1 MVVAR
6 ARRAP
11 APARDRELG
20 LIDERGMAFL
30 WVTDFPMLEW
40 DEDEER
46 WAAKHHPFTRPTAE
60 TGRPLSTPIPARA
73 IAHAYDLVGNGNE
86 IGGGSFRIH
95 EPELQARMFDTPRY
109 LEPEEQRAK
118 FGFLLDALAMGA
130 PPHGGIAFG
139 IDRMAMVLADEPNL
153 RDVDRLPEEPGRSRP
168 DDRCADRGGGG
179 TARRARHRRGCGE
192 GVGADDEATDA
203 AAILSE
209 LMASER
215 GQQASLTPLPNV
227 EELPTLGDGGYDPE
241 RVKEAFES
249 FRRHTTQLQ
258 VQLRVLQAAAR
269 GGQVEPSGHA
279 VRMDALHMIRAAAD
293 MADTIER
300 DAQTASAAQV
310 RRTEEEVSRRQR
322 ELQERE
328 HEVERF
334 RQESERQRA
343 EILNAA
349 RNEAREAQA
358 EAQRHSTAEIREA
371 EARANRLLE
380 QARHQATELTNSAR
394 AEVEQTLE
402 WARAQASAVMA
413 RAQEGA
419 EQLLAAAG
427 LGDEAIAG
435 VASKIVEAA
444 QAELGGR
451 GPATSSSGAG
461 ESSSSAAP
469 SPPTAAP
476 PPRSVPVQT
485 EPSVSAS
492 EEKPDGQDSS

>member
-1 MVVAR
+1 
-6 ARRAP
+6 
-11 APARDRELG
+11 
-20 LIDERGMAFL
+20 
-30 WVTDFPMLEW
+30 
-40 DEDEER
+40 
-46 WAAKHHPFTRPTAE
+46 
-60 TGRPLSTPIPARA
+60 
-73 IAHAYDLVGNGNE
+73 
-86 IGGGSFRIH
+86 
-95 EPELQARMFDTPRY
+95 
-109 LEPEEQRAK
+109 
-118 FGFLLDALAMGA
+118 
-130 PPHGGIAFG
+130 
-139 IDRMAMVLADEPNL
+139 
-153 RDVDRLPEEPGRSRP
+153 
-168 DDRCADRGGGG
+168 
-179 TARRARHRRGCGE
+179 
-192 GVGADDEATDA
+192 
-203 AAILSE
+203 
-209 LMASER
+209 MASER

-227 EELPTLGDGGYDPE
+227 EELPTLPDGGYDPE

-349 RNEAREAQA
+349 RNEARESQA

-427 LGDEAIAG
+427 LGDEAIGG

-444 QAELGGR
+444 QAATEASR

-485 EPSVSAS
+485 EPSVSAP